1 MSNLVKLGQQAFN
14 HFSRS
19 LTRFETRTPSLIK
32 LYSTNHQKESKDS
45 TEQSTTGNKNDE
57 QQSNAQPNSE
67 QELSEI
73 EKRLT
78 EENEKL
84 TEKVKII
91 DDNFKR
97 ALADSENFRIRKNK
111 EIDDTKKFAIQ
122 SFAKDLLEVS
132 DILQMAIQSVPKDE
146 LKSNQPLKSLFE
158 GVTMTE
164 KQLQTI
170 FRRHG
175 IVQINPIG
183 EKFNPNEHDAL
194 CYVEDKTKIADTVF
208 VVNKI
213 GYKLKDRV
221 IRAASVGV
229 VKSN

>member
-1 MSNLVKLGQQAFN
+1 MGGLLHNVVQITTLLLILFLST
-14 HFSRS
+14 
-19 LTRFETRTPSLIK
+19 TRCATPSF
-32 LYSTNHQKESKDS
+32 YSTTTSDQK
-45 TEQSTTGNKNDE
+45 
-57 QQSNAQPNSE
+57 NAETKAEEANEPTADQKQAANEPSE
-67 QELSEI
+67 R
-73 EKRLT
+73 EKKLV

-84 TEKVKII
+84 NEKVKII

-122 SFAKDLLEVS
+122 GFAKDLLEVA
-132 DILQMAIQSVPKDE
+132 DILSMAINAVPKE
-146 LKSNQPLKSLFE
+146 EIKSNAALRSLFE
-158 GVTMTE
+158 GVQMTE

-175 IVQINPIG
+175 IVPINPIG

-213 GYKLKDRV
+213 GYKLRERV
-221 IRAASVGV
+221 IRAAAVGV
-229 VKSN
+229 VKN

>member
-1 MSNLVKLGQQAFN
+1 MCVLN
-14 HFSRS
+14 HFEILIYFLSIS
-19 LTRFETRTPSLIK
+19 RTPSLIK
-32 LYSTNHQKESKDS
+32 SYYSTTNHNESKDAKG
-45 TEQSTTGNKNDE
+45 EQTAGETGTADQPE
-57 QQSNAQPNSE
+57 AGDQQVKK
-67 QELSEI
+67 LV
-73 EKRLT
+73 

-84 TEKVKII
+84 TEKVRII

-111 EIDDTKKFAIQ
+111 EIEDSKKFAIQ
-122 SFAKDLLEVS
+122 SFAKDLLEVA
-132 DILQMAIQSVPKDE
+132 DILQMAVQSVPKDE
-146 LKSNQPLKSLFE
+146 VRTNSALKALFD

-183 EKFNPNEHDAL
+183 ERFDPNQHDAL

-221 IRAASVGV
+221 IRAAAVGV
-229 VKSN
+229 VKNG

>member
-1 MSNLVKLGQQAFN
+1 MKKLV
-14 HFSRS
+14 
-19 LTRFETRTPSLIK
+19 
-32 LYSTNHQKESKDS
+32 
-45 TEQSTTGNKNDE
+45 
-57 QQSNAQPNSE
+57 
-67 QELSEI
+67 
-73 EKRLT
+73 

-84 TEKVKII
+84 TEKVRII

-111 EIDDTKKFAIQ
+111 EIEDSKKFAIQ
-122 SFAKDLLEVS
+122 SFAKDLLEVA
-132 DILQMAIQSVPKDE
+132 DILQMAVQSVPKDE
-146 LKSNQPLKSLFE
+146 VRTNSALKALFD

-175 IVQINPIG
+175 IVQINPVG
-183 EKFNPNEHDAL
+183 ERFDPNQHDAL

-221 IRAASVGV
+221 IRAAAVGV
-229 VKSN
+229 VKNG

>member
-1 MSNLVKLGQQAFN
+1 MKKLV
-14 HFSRS
+14 
-19 LTRFETRTPSLIK
+19 
-32 LYSTNHQKESKDS
+32 
-45 TEQSTTGNKNDE
+45 
-57 QQSNAQPNSE
+57 
-67 QELSEI
+67 
-73 EKRLT
+73 

-84 TEKVKII
+84 TEKVRII

-111 EIDDTKKFAIQ
+111 EIEDSKKFAIQ
-122 SFAKDLLEVS
+122 SFAKDLLEVA
-132 DILQMAIQSVPKDE
+132 DILQMAVQSVPKDE
-146 LKSNQPLKSLFE
+146 VRTNSALKALFD

-183 EKFNPNEHDAL
+183 ERFDPNQHDAL

-221 IRAASVGV
+221 IRAAAVGV
-229 VKSN
+229 VKNG